1 MSDLS
6 TVEALPLRQVQNVRQ
21 LLVNKEAETR
31 LASIATK
38 QLGADKLVK
47 LTIEALRRTPKI
59 GDCDPMSVF
68 NAMIQCATLGL
79 EPNTVQQHAFL
90 IPYGKE
96 CTFVIGYKGMADL
109 ARRHPSVVSIHSDV
123 VYSDDDLWTYEY
135 GSGVHLRH
143 KPGPRLG
150 KPTHAYCYVKLRD
163 GEAFTVLPWAQ
174 VLKTRD
180 QSQGWQS
187 AVKYG
192 KTAKSPWHTHTDR
205 MAAKTALR
213 ALANAG
219 EMPMANEFLAAI
231 RADERAGANTLPEP
245 GYNPL
250 DDMTIEGDFDEVTG
264 EVRPDPE
271 PERKVAP
278 PAERKTAAKPKP
290 EEKTQ
295 AGQKPNT
302 KADAEDWTA
311 FYEMLV
317 AGWMDGADPAVDLE
331 DRSETLDR
339 MKAADPALH
348 GRLMEEADAFL
359 LNGEDTGG
367 SEEE

>member
-1 MSDLS
+1 MSALA
-6 TVEALPLRQVQNVRQ
+6 TIEALPLRQVQNVRQ
-21 LLVNKEAETR
+21 LLVNKEATER
-31 LASIATK
+31 LSSIASR

-90 IPYGKE
+90 IPYGRE

-123 VYSDDDLWTYEY
+123 VYSDDELWTYEY
-135 GSGVHLRH
+135 GSGIHLRH

-150 KPTHAYCYVKLRD
+150 KPTHAYCYVKLTD
-163 GEAFTVLPWAQ
+163 GEAFTVLPWTQ
-174 VLKTRD
+174 VMKIRD
-180 QSQGWQS
+180 GSQGWQS
-187 AVKYG
+187 AVKFG

-231 RADERAGANTLPEP
+231 RVDERAGSNRLPEP

-250 DDMTIEGDFDEVTG
+250 DDLTIEGDFDEVTG
-264 EVRPDPE
+264 EVATEAEDADADSQA
-271 PERKVAP
+271 AP
-278 PAERKTAAKPKP
+278 REQSKPKPKPKAEAKPKP
-290 EEKTQ
+290 IS
-295 AGQKPNT
+295 GDVP
-302 KADAEDWTA
+302 ADAAEDWQP
-311 FYEMLV
+311 FFEMV
-317 AGWMDGADPAVDLE
+317 VSGWLDGADVAADLDE
-331 DRSETLDR
+331 RSETLAR
-339 MKAADPALH
+339 MKVAAPDLH
-348 GRLMEEADAFL
+348 AKLMEEAAAF
-359 LNGEDTGG
+359 NPEASRD
-367 SEEE
+367 